1 MIKCALH
8 QVLRLRNYILNLTT
22 IVITFLIVFFLTPSV
37 NFHCGKLEHPERTH
51 DFRES
56 RTHDLRGKRRS
67 DDCTTKARRR
77 KLGFQRY
84 ILFF

>member
-22 IVITFLIVFFLTPSV
+22 IVITFLIVLFLTPSV
-37 NFHCGKLEHPERTH
+37 NFHCGRKPEHPERTH

-56 RTHDLRGKRRS
+56 RTQEVKDAL
-67 DDCTTKARRR
+67 TTAQPKPAEEN
-77 KLGFQRY
+77 
-84 ILFF
+84 